1 MGGMVMTNYELLEK
15 LDNLLD
21 TVDETLLSM
30 DLPKEQKQILTG
42 QVYKLY
48 GLAEVAVVAE
58 DPATQ

>member
-1 MGGMVMTNYELLEK
+1 MTNYELLEK
-15 LDNLLD
+15 LDTLLD
-21 TVDETLLSM
+21 DVDATLLSM

-48 GLAEVAVVAE
+48 GLAEVAVIAE

>member
-1 MGGMVMTNYELLEK
+1 MTNYELLEK
-15 LDNLLD
+15 LDHLLD
-21 TVDETLLSM
+21 VVDETLLSM

-48 GLAEVAVVAE
+48 GLVEVAVVAE

>member
-1 MGGMVMTNYELLEK
+1 MTNYELLEK
-15 LDNLLD
+15 LDRLLD
-21 TVDETLLSM
+21 DVDHTLLSM
-30 DLPKEQKQILTG
+30 DLPKEQKRILTG

>member
-1 MGGMVMTNYELLEK
+1 MTNYELLEK
-15 LDNLLD
+15 LDHLLD
-21 TVDETLLSM
+21 VVDETLLSM
-30 DLPKEQKQILTG
+30 DLPKEQLQILTG

>member
-1 MGGMVMTNYELLEK
+1 MTNYELLEK
-15 LDNLLD
+15 LDDLLD
-21 TVDETLLSM
+21 SVDETLLSM

-48 GLAEVAVVAE
+48 GLAEVAVIAE